1 MHFQTCMTKSVV
13 DSLNY
18 KIVVKIHPHI
28 QQLNKHY
35 PTYSL
40 SCSVKVSE
48 IKNLIEQKGSPS

>member
-40 SCSVKVSE
+40 LTSVKVSE
-48 IKNLIEQKGSPS
+48 IKNLTKQKGRQS

>member
-1 MHFQTCMTKSVV
+1 MYFQTCMTKSVV

-48 IKNLIEQKGSPS
+48 IKI